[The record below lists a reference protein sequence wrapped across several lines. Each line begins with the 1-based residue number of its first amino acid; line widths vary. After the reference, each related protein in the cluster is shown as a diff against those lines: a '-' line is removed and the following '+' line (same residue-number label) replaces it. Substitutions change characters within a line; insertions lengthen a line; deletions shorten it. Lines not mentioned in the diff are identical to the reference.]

1 MKIKELDDKYIL
13 NSDSFCYWITCK
25 YTNKKGKVVERR
37 VSGYYATLEQ
47 VVENFIDRKMRSSE
61 ATEISQLKDEIAK
74 LKETVKGWNLN
85 EQINRC

>member
-13 NSDSFCYWITCK
+13 NSDSCCYWITCK

-37 VSGYYATLEQ
+37 VSGYCATLEQ

-61 ATEISQLKDEIAK
+61 ATEISQLKDEIVK